1 MRILVIGGG
10 GREHALV
17 WKLRQ
22 SAETPEI
29 LCAPGNAGI
38 AREARCVPVPAED
51 VGALVRLA
59 RDERIDLVVVGP
71 EAPLA
76 AGLADAL
83 EAAGVR
89 TFGPRRKAAEIEAS
103 KAWCHEFLERHGI
116 PAASYRIFRDRA
128 ACLRH
133 VEEIGA
139 PLVVKASGLAAGKGA
154 VVCAT
159 VAEARRA
166 LDAMFVERAFGA
178 AGDTVVIEEFLEGE
192 EASCLAITDGETFL
206 PLAAAQDHKA
216 VYDGDKG
223 PNTGGMGAYAPAP
236 VVTDEIA
243 ERVERE
249 ILLPTIQGL
258 ASEGR
263 RYIGVL
269 YAGLMITDAGP
280 KVIEFNCRFG
290 DPETQ
295 VVLPL
300 LDADLADLL
309 DAAAAGRLAG
319 KRAPMCDGAAVTV
332 VLASGGYP
340 GAYRKGIPI
349 EGFDDVGPN
358 VMVFHAGTALR
369 DGRVVTAGGR
379 VLNVTT
385 ADASLRSAIDRA
397 YAAIER
403 IRFEGMHY
411 RRDIGHRALARLRA

>member
-1 MRILVIGGG
+1 MRVLVIGGG

-22 SAETPEI
+22 SEEAPEI

-38 AREARCVPVPAED
+38 ALEARCVPIAAED
-51 VGALVRLA
+51 VAGLVRLA
-59 RDERIDLVVVGP
+59 RDERVDLVVVGP

-76 AGLADAL
+76 AGLVDAL
-83 EAAGVR
+83 EAEGVR
-89 TFGPRRKAAEIEAS
+89 AFGPRKQAAEIEAS
-103 KAWCHEFLERHGI
+103 KAWCHEFLERHGV
-116 PAASYRIFRDRA
+116 PAAGYRVFRERA

-133 VEEIGA
+133 IEEAGA
-139 PLVVKASGLAAGKGA
+139 PVVVKASGLAAGKGA
-154 VVCAT
+154 IVCASLDD
-159 VAEARRA
+159 ARRA
-166 LDAMFVERAFGA
+166 LDAMFVERAFGD
-178 AGDTVVIEEFLEGE
+178 AGDTVVVEEYLEGE

-206 PLAAAQDHKA
+206 SLVPSQDHKA

-236 VVTDEIA
+236 IVTEEIA

-249 ILLPTIQGL
+249 ILRPTIEGL
-258 ASEGR
+258 AREGR
-263 RYIGVL
+263 RYVGVL

-280 KVIEFNCRFG
+280 RVIEFNCRFG

-300 LDADLADLL
+300 LEADLLDLL
-309 DAAAAGRLAG
+309 DAAAAGCLAG
-319 KRAPMCDGAAVTV
+319 KRAPACDGAAVTV

-340 GAYRKGIPI
+340 GAYRRGLPI
-349 EGFDDVGPN
+349 EGLDDVSPN

-379 VLNVTT
+379 VLDVTT
-385 ADASLRSAIDRA
+385 ADVSLRAAIDRA
-397 YAAIER
+397 YAAIEG
-403 IRFEGMHY
+403 IRFEGMY
-411 RRDIGHRALARLRA
+411 CRRDIGHRALARLRA